1 MKDELF
7 SRLNLVTLGTMLSSF
22 ALTFSKTG
30 LIFLIGSILLCY
42 FKNRVVVS
50 KLELH
55 SMLLELKKQGKRIY
69 GIGAPSRASTLI
81 NYVGIDDG
89 SLDCVVEIKG
99 SHKIGKYVPGTLI
112 PVVEESK
119 LYEEQPEYAILLS
132 WHIADEL
139 APKISELGFKGDF
152 IIPLPTPRIIKNLST
167 T

>member
-1 MKDELF
+1 MPKDELF

-89 SLDCVVEIKG
+89 ILDCVVAFGYEYSVVIK
-99 SHKIGKYVPGTLI
+99 
-112 PVVEESK
+112 
-119 LYEEQPEYAILLS
+119 
-132 WHIADEL
+132 
-139 APKISELGFKGDF
+139 
-152 IIPLPTPRIIKNLST
+152 
-167 T
+167 